1 MQQFLTSDDFQDQF
15 KCNPRHT
22 KETDLCKPSPGVI
35 RYLLAYAAAVHVFKT
50 KSLGNINVLMN

>member
-15 KCNPRHT
+15 RCKTRHT
-22 KETDLCKPSPGVI
+22 KEADLCKPSPEVI
-35 RYLLAYAAAVHVFKT
+35 QYLLAYAVAVRVFNT

>member
-15 KCNPRHT
+15 KCNTRHT
-22 KETDLCKPSPGVI
+22 KEADLRKPSRGVI
-35 RYLLAYAAAVHVFKT
+35 QFLLAYAAVVHVFKT